1 MARSQKK
8 ATKSVARI
16 VPALTARTQLG
27 QILRRVKQNKERFFV
42 DRRGEPQAVIMSF
55 EDYLKNF
62 TKPNPDLEKVRKAA
76 KAKGLDRMT
85 LREINQEIKKYR
97 QERRAKNA

>member
-1 MARSQKK
+1 MARGQRK

-16 VPALTARTQLG
+16 VPALTARTQLD
-27 QILRRVKQNKERFFV
+27 QILRRVKQNKERFYV

-62 TKPNPDLEKVRKAA
+62 IESHLDLAKVRHAA
-76 KAKGLDRMT
+76 KAKGLNRMT
-85 LREINQEIKKYR
+85 PREINREIRKYR
-97 QERRAKNA
+97 QERHAKNV

>member
-1 MARSQKK
+1 
-8 ATKSVARI
+8 VAKV
-16 VPALTARTQLG
+16 VPALTQLG

-62 TKPNPDLEKVRKAA
+62 TKPNPDLEKVREAA

-85 LREINQEIKKYR
+85 LREINREIAKYR
-97 QERRAKNA
+97 QERRAKNV

>member
-1 MARSQKK
+1 MARGQKK

-85 LREINQEIKKYR
+85 LREINREIKKYR

>member
-1 MARSQKK
+1 MAKGQKNT
-8 ATKSVARI
+8 AKSVARI

-27 QILRRVKQNKERFFV
+27 QILRRVKQNNERFFV

-55 EDYLKNF
+55 EDFLKNF
-62 TKPNPDLEKVRKAA
+62 TKTNPDLEKVRKAA

-85 LREINQEIKKYR
+85 LREINREIRKYR
-97 QERRAKNA
+97 QERRAKNV